1 MRGQSRKLRSDMTSN
16 RVGAGAGLY
25 RLATQANM
33 RGFDVFGNWATAQI
47 TAADQARFFA
57 QLEELTPARYR
68 EYARQLLSSVVRS
81 QAWGIPEVSRPRWKT
96 FFKGGWRETTR
107 GQLAHQVAWL
117 ESRRLLVAI
126 AILTDG
132 NPSQAYGRAT
142 IRGYCNSPPRRLE
155 PCAVLRSRSVVW
167 ARQHREV
174 YK

>member
-81 QAWGIPEVSRPRWKT
+81 RLGDSGGFASTMEDVLQGRMARDHARTARSPSRLVRKPAALGRDRHSDGRQSQSSIRT
-96 FFKGGWRETTR
+96 CD
-107 GQLAHQVAWL
+107 HQ
-117 ESRRLLVAI
+117 
-126 AILTDG
+126 
-132 NPSQAYGRAT
+132 
-142 IRGYCNSPPRRLE
+142 GYCNSPPRRLE